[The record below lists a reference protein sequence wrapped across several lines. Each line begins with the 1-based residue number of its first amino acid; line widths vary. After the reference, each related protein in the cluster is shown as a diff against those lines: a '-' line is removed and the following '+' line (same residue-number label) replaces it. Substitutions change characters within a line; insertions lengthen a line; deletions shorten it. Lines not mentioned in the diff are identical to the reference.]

1 MHDWLKEY
9 HPDFVHIAP
18 KTVYN
23 FVMALRQKYN
33 IPLEEVGREYF
44 VVEELP
50 YGQQAQADFGHY
62 ILRGTEDRRKR
73 IHFFV
78 MMLSRS
84 RMKFVQFSDAPFTT
98 RTAIDA
104 HEEAFRFFS
113 GIPSEVVYDQDR
125 LLLVEERM
133 GELLLTREFK
143 DYVFEQEFQLHFCR
157 KADPQSKGKVENVV
171 KYVKNN
177 FLYARPWYDLQT
189 LQAQA
194 MAWLQRTGNAM
205 PHSTTRKIPLEEW
218 QNEQPHL
225 RPWVSVKILPSYIL
239 RTVRKDNTLAYLGN
253 FYSVP
258 QGTFKTKDTMVM
270 IWLKEEELHVHDT
283 EGVFLCKHAIAES
296 KGNTVIN
303 TDHKRD
309 KSLKLKALLIQTASL
324 FLNPGLAMQY
334 FEMIRKERG
343 RYLRAGLYLIL
354 NTFSY
359 DAKYYFPEKNG
370 WSITGGLNGMYQN
383 NDVTKGTEF
392 VIPSYN
398 QFDIGPFI
406 FVKKSMDKLEVA
418 GGIRYD
424 VRQFNNQALFTKPD
438 PVTGFDKPVS
448 ATDTAGADNPFYA
461 YKHTF
466 AGMSGSLGLSYRF
479 SDHFTGKANIGRGYR
494 SPNISEISANGV
506 HPGTNSF
513 QKGNL
518 NFKPEFNWQ
527 EDIGVNYISQHVTID
542 AGVFDNNINNY
553 IYNQKVSSSS
563 GQTVI
568 DTFQFQAAKAHL
580 YGGELSIDIHPHP
593 WDWLHFENSLSLVY
607 GNNEGVNSQKIS
619 DSAKYLPFIPPLHTF
634 SELRQTLKKCLQQ
647 L

>member
-1 MHDWLKEY
+1 MDKKTIGDWIMYHEVQRLIREGLSFAAIGKALVMDRRTVKRYSRMSEAGYASFLESKEIRDKLLTPYESFVRDKLSAHPAVSAAQMHDWLKEY

-98 RTAIDA
+98 RMAIDA

-125 LLLVEERM
+125 LFLVEERM
-133 GELLLTREFK
+133 GELLLTQEFK
-143 DYVFEQEFQLHFCR
+143 DYVFEQEFQLHFCK

-177 FLYARPWYDLQT
+177 FLYARSWYDLQT
-189 LQAQA
+189 LQTQA

-225 RPWVSVKILPSYIL
+225 RQWVSVKILPSCIL
-239 RTVRKDNTLAYLGN
+239 RTVRKDNTFAYLGN

-258 QGTFKTKDTMVM
+258 QGTFKTKDAMVR
-270 IWLKEEELHVHDT
+270 IWLREEELHVHDT

-309 KSLKLKALLIQTASL
+309 KSLKLKVLLTQTASL

-334 FEMIRKERG
+334 FEMIRKQRS
-343 RYLRAGLYLIL
+343 RYLRDQVQAIQKVIEGKNKQLVADVLQKCIEKKYVGAVIFRELVAFHESEKSYPAPPTGKVIL
-354 NTFSY
+354 LDT
-359 DAKYYFPEKNG
+359 
-370 WSITGGLNGMYQN
+370 TN
-383 NDVTKGTEF
+383 NK
-392 VIPSYN
+392 
-398 QFDIGPFI
+398 
-406 FVKKSMDKLEVA
+406 
-418 GGIRYD
+418 
-424 VRQFNNQALFTKPD
+424 
-438 PVTGFDKPVS
+438 
-448 ATDTAGADNPFYA
+448 
-461 YKHTF
+461 
-466 AGMSGSLGLSYRF
+466 
-479 SDHFTGKANIGRGYR
+479 KANIQPDK
-494 SPNISEISANGV
+494 SDLSAY
-506 HPGTNSF
+506 
-513 QKGNL
+513 
-518 NFKPEFNWQ
+518 E
-527 EDIGVNYISQHVTID
+527 E
-542 AGVFDNNINNY
+542 A
-553 IYNQKVSSSS
+553 
-563 GQTVI
+563 
-568 DTFQFQAAKAHL
+568 
-580 YGGELSIDIHPHP
+580 
-593 WDWLHFENSLSLVY
+593 FENS
-607 GNNEGVNSQKIS
+607 
-619 DSAKYLPFIPPLHTF
+619 
-634 SELRQTLKKCLQQ
+634 
-647 L
+647 

>member
-1 MHDWLKEY
+1 MDKKTIGDWIMYHEVQRLIREGLSFAAIGKALVMDRRTVKRYSRMSEAGYASFLESKEIRDKLLTPYESFVHDKLSAHPAVSAAQMHDWLKEY

-125 LLLVEERM
+125 LFLVEERM
-133 GELLLTREFK
+133 GELLLTGEFK

-177 FLYARPWYDLQT
+177 FLYARSWYDLQT
-189 LQAQA
+189 LQGQA

-225 RPWVSVKILPSYIL
+225 RQWVSVKILPSCIL
-239 RTVRKDNTLAYLGN
+239 RTVRKDNTFAYLGN

-258 QGTFKTKDTMVM
+258 QGTFKTKDTMVR
-270 IWLKEEELHVHDT
+270 IWLREEELHVHDT

-309 KSLKLKALLIQTASL
+309 KSLKLKVLLTQTASL
-324 FLNPGLAMQY
+324 FLNPGLALQY
-334 FEMIRKERG
+334 FEMIRKQRS
-343 RYLRAGLYLIL
+343 RYLRDQVQAIQKVIEGKNKQLVADVLQKCIEKKYVGAVIFRELVAFHESETNYPAPPTGKVIL
-354 NTFSY
+354 LDT
-359 DAKYYFPEKNG
+359 
-370 WSITGGLNGMYQN
+370 TN
-383 NDVTKGTEF
+383 NK
-392 VIPSYN
+392 
-398 QFDIGPFI
+398 
-406 FVKKSMDKLEVA
+406 
-418 GGIRYD
+418 
-424 VRQFNNQALFTKPD
+424 
-438 PVTGFDKPVS
+438 
-448 ATDTAGADNPFYA
+448 
-461 YKHTF
+461 
-466 AGMSGSLGLSYRF
+466 
-479 SDHFTGKANIGRGYR
+479 KANIQPDK
-494 SPNISEISANGV
+494 S
-506 HPGTNSF
+506 
-513 QKGNL
+513 
-518 NFKPEFNWQ
+518 
-527 EDIGVNYISQHVTID
+527 D
-542 AGVFDNNINNY
+542 
-553 IYNQKVSSSS
+553 
-563 GQTVI
+563 
-568 DTFQFQAAKAHL
+568 
-580 YGGELSIDIHPHP
+580 LSTYEEA
-593 WDWLHFENSLSLVY
+593 FENS
-607 GNNEGVNSQKIS
+607 
-619 DSAKYLPFIPPLHTF
+619 
-634 SELRQTLKKCLQQ
+634 
-647 L
+647 